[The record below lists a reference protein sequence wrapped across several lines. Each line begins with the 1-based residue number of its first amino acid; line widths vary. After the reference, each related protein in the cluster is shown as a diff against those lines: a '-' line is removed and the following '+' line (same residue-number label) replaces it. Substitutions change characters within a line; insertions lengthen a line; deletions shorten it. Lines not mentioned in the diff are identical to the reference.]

1 MPHHWHTSHPPIS
14 ACIRHS
20 LKLPPPLSLQV
31 TITPSHPT
39 KVMRHKLTAQSPR
52 RRSSC
57 LTCRTDSGCQIKL
70 NFPPFSL
77 PHAGAYS
84 PALPRRPSGTRE
96 PRVRLA
102 KDTPRSSVCNLML
115 TCPMSS
121 APGVVLQ
128 RRHSRARLTCA
139 AELERHHLELRPIL
153 HPPTHLL
160 RSATLQHP
168 LIMLTAEHTCTPKLT

>member
-1 MPHHWHTSHPPIS
+1 MINGNGIDAIIDGVASLLINAGINASSLAFFPPSHQ
-14 ACIRHS
+14 RLHS
-20 LKLPPPLSLQV
+20 PLTKLPPPLSLQV

-39 KVMRHKLTAQSPR
+39 KVIRHKLTAQSPR

-70 NFPPFSL
+70 SSPPFSL

-84 PALPRRPSGTRE
+84 PALPRRPSGTRA

-102 KDTPRSSVCNLML
+102 KDSPRSSVCNLML

-121 APGVVLQ
+121 APGVVPQ
-128 RRHSRARLTCA
+128 RPALPC
-139 AELERHHLELRPIL
+139 E
-153 HPPTHLL
+153 THLC
-160 RSATLQHP
+160 S
-168 LIMLTAEHTCTPKLT
+168 